1 MLFVTRLAVS
11 YGDDVK
17 TPAEIDRELTDLIQ
31 AHYYSEDFE
40 LMSSVRAYQ
49 EHLTLDERNELK
61 AVVLRRLLE
70 EGSLVDIVLCAVVP
84 VPSAGPVLAM
94 KLDRESVPSQLT
106 RALITA
112 LQGYPGEEAYRAVER
127 FLDSDQE
134 GEALAALA
142 RLDFNRTLPHV
153 ARALDREHFLGPVLH
168 LLHGRAKE
176 VGVPAL
182 GLELHAAGSRLP
194 AGFVRRLE
202 CVFEAKAPPYNP
214 FSPPELER
222 LRNALR

>member
-1 MLFVTRLAVS
+1 M
-11 YGDDVK
+11 K
-17 TPAEIDRELTDLIQ
+17 TPAEIEGELADLIQ

-49 EHLTLDERNELK
+49 DHLLPEERDELK
-61 AVVLRRLLE
+61 AVVLRRLLT
-70 EGSLVDIVLCAVVP
+70 EGSMVDIVLCAVVH
-84 VPSAGPVLAM
+84 VPSAGPVLAL

-153 ARALDREHFLGPVLH
+153 ARALEREHFLGPVLH
-168 LLHGRAKE
+168 LLHARAKD

-182 GLELHAAGSRLP
+182 GLELHAACSRLP

-202 CVFEAKAPPYNP
+202 RVFAAKAPPYNP

-222 LRNALR
+222 LRNDLR